1 MNWKRKSIVLIL
13 VLFIGLVMTSM
24 QAGATSPRYMKLQ
37 YQPNT
42 LTVTIL
48 HFSPITKIHYVYKVD
63 VEKNGVVVDT
73 ELYQSQPRFFFYT
86 YSYNINATTGDVL
99 SATAS
104 CSLFGQLTRT
114 TTVTV

>member
-1 MNWKRKSIVLIL
+1 MKCKQKSIILIF
-13 VLFIGLVMTSM
+13 VLFIGILMTSM

-63 VEKNGVVVDT
+63 IEKNGVLYT
-73 ELYQSQPRFFFYT
+73 SQLYQSQPRFFFFIYT
-86 YSYNINATTGDVL
+86 YNVSANTSDVL
-99 SATAS
+99 KVTAY
-104 CSLFGQLTRT
+104 CSLFGKITRSM
-114 TTVTV
+114 TV

>member
-1 MNWKRKSIVLIL
+1 MNWKQKSMVVIF

-48 HFSPITKIHYVYKVD
+48 HFSPVTKIHYVYKVD
-63 VEKNGVVVDT
+63 VEKNGNLVDT
-73 ELYQSQPRFFFYT
+73 QLYQSQPRFFFNTYT
-86 YSYNINATTGDVL
+86 YGINATAGDMLTV
-99 SATAS
+99 TAY
-104 CSLFGQLTRT
+104 CSLFGKLTRST
-114 TTVTV
+114 TLTV